1 MDGLLNSQ
9 NSLSCRDRPQNAI
22 NRRQEI
28 DRQSVSQSGTMRPKK
43 SNVKCITFFRYK
55 RWCKLDQKMGCPWRQ
70 DRRRRLICSGVDQR
84 KTQGYGMP
92 KMSKEWVWG
101 ENDPGM
107 IFCPTLWAI
116 VWATDLVSI
125 SNTACSHLCGLFG
138 ENRSDTDELLKRIP
152 MMGLPKISNFS
163 IIKKYPK
170 IDMDILWK
178 SQSLFKVVHSN
189 KNSKTIAL
197 KWTVNCVRSHK
208 SLKNNLNLT
217 IHNQ

>member
-101 ENDPGM
+101 RM
-107 IFCPTLWAI
+107 IQEWSFVRLYGP
-116 VWATDLVSI
+116 
-125 SNTACSHLCGLFG
+125 LFG
-138 ENRSDTDELLKRIP
+138 LLTWYQYQTQLAVIFVVS
-152 MMGLPKISNFS
+152 LA
-163 IIKKYPK
+163 K
-170 IDMDILWK
+170 IDLIQMSSWK
-178 SQSLFKVVHSN
+178 EYQWWVCQRFP
-189 KNSKTIAL
+189 IF
-197 KWTVNCVRSHK
+197 
-208 SLKNNLNLT
+208 
-217 IHNQ
+217 Q